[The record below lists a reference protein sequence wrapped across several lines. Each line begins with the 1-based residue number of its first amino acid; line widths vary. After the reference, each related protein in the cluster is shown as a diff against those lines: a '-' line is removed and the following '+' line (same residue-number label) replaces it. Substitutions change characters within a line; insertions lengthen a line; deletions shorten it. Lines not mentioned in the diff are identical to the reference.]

1 MGELEKSWKA
11 APSSGLL
18 GKGLSQPSGWSH
30 PLSSHPHPHT
40 HPSPFTHKPIC
51 TPHSL
56 PTPLPNPYPYPPTHT
71 HTHTSLPPA
80 THLTPLP
87 IPPHVPFSTPTPP
100 QPHKPTLLQPGDT
113 AQLSLRLPVWSSP
126 SPTSHPRTSEST
138 SWEPLFSP
146 SS

>member
-1 MGELEKSWKA
+1 MRELEKSWKA
-11 APSSGLL
+11 TPSSGLL

-40 HPSPFTHKPIC
+40 HPSPFTHMPTC

-56 PTPLPNPYPYPPTHT
+56 PTPLLHPYCCPPTHT
-71 HTHTSLPPA
+71 HTHTSLDPA
-80 THLTPLP
+80 THLTLLP
-87 IPPHVPFSTPTPP
+87 TPPHVPFSPL
-100 QPHKPTLLQPGDT
+100 KPTLLQPGDT
-113 AQLSLRLPVWSSP
+113 AQLSLKLPVWSSP
-126 SPTSHPRTSEST
+126 PPISHPRTSKST